1 MMNGHEI
8 IRNKNRRKTEQK
20 KTPKIDLDFSKIKA
34 SNLKLSITPRRKI
47 KINNYKNKPN
57 KPNNLIYNHKSQKLL
72 NSIFQKDINIQ
83 TSGLIKSTYFI
94 PSRTKTNNNSFDS
107 KRFSQ
112 ESLQAKAKQ
121 FLQKYNLKN
130 GENAMNIKNVGNYT
144 NSSNKKLNQLEYN
157 IQNKI
162 NNMRIQ
168 IEKQAKIM
176 DKNNTIDIVQKK
188 N

>member
-47 KINNYKNKPN
+47 KISNSKNKPS
-57 KPNNLIYNHKSQKLL
+57 NLIYNHKSQKLL

>member
-20 KTPKIDLDFSKIKA
+20 KTPKIDLDFSKINTSK
-34 SNLKLSITPRRKI
+34 LKLSITPRRKI
-47 KINNYKNKPN
+47 KISKSKN
-57 KPNNLIYNHKSQKLL
+57 KPNNLIYNHNSQQLL

-83 TSGLIKSTYFI
+83 TSGLIRSSYLI
-94 PSRTKTNNNSFDS
+94 PFRTKTDNISFDS

-112 ESLQAKAKQ
+112 ESLQDKSKH
-121 FLQKYNLKN
+121 FFQKYNFKKN
-130 GENAMNIKNVGNYT
+130 GENAMNIINVGNY
-144 NSSNKKLNQLEYN
+144 NNPSSQKLNQLENN
-157 IQNKI
+157 IKNKI

-176 DKNNTIDIVQKK
+176 DKNNTIDIVKKK